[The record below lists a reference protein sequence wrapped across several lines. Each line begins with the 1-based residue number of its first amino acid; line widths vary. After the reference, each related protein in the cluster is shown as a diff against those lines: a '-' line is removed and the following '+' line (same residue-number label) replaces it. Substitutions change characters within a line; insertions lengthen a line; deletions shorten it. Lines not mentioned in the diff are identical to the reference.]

1 MSLSMP
7 IPFRLLSSTPRP
19 PWLIPLFTPG
29 HFYPPAQPE
38 PSPGPLQPHLA
49 SSSLVWSVR
58 MALSAFTMQ
67 ASAEM
72 TPAFRSRFTRISM
85 KSFLSWG
92 GRQKGAMGKGPEHQA
107 SLYWY

>member
-1 MSLSMP
+1 MARSLIYSLP
-7 IPFRLLSSTPRP
+7 LLSPC
-19 PWLIPLFTPG
+19 
-29 HFYPPAQPE
+29 PASCLGPSD
-38 PSPGPLQPHLA
+38 PSPGPRQPHLA

-72 TPAFRSRFTRISM
+72 TPAFSSRLTRMSM

-92 GRQKGAMGKGPEHQA
+92 DKGDVGEGRGLGTSPICTGTKMVHF
-107 SLYWY
+107 